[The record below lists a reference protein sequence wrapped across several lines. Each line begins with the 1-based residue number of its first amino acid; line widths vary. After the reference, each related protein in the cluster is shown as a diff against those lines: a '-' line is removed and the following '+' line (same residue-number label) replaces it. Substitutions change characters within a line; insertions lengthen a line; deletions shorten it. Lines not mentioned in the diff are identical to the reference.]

1 MKEYLGYTTKSGIE
15 ISDRMVRIT
24 MIPKEYFG
32 AKEMEEEIRVI
43 EMNEHLDFDIHEQE
57 EIINKFNT
65 QCFK

>member
-32 AKEMEEEIRVI
+32 AKEIKTENCTTYTPTIDTSCRCIHCGKLKWEHSERV
-43 EMNEHLDFDIHEQE
+43 
-57 EIINKFNT
+57 
-65 QCFK
+65 